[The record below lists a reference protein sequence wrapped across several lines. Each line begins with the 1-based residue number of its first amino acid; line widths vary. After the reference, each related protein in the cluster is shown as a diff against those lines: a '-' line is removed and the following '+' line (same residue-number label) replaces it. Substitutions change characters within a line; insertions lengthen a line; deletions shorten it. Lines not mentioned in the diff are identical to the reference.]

1 MDFID
6 LTSLHSYSYLLVL
19 AAILLT
25 TKLLGL
31 FSRWVRL
38 PQVLG
43 ALVAGVILGP
53 VVNAIVGWSTG
64 DGFFSQAAGSDQLF
78 GMLSELGVI
87 VLMFGAGLETDVQ
100 EMKKCG
106 KASLIVAVIGVVT
119 PLIFGAGASYFFIDD
134 PNSQERL
141 LKSIFIGVVLTAT
154 SVSITVETLKELG
167 KLNTPASNAIL
178 GAAIIDDVL
187 GIIALTII
195 TSFKS
200 KDVNIWFVLIKIVLF
215 FIFAAI
221 LGFIML
227 KIYKWMNKHTSRD
240 SRRHVIIAFAYCL
253 VSSFVAEVFFGVA
266 DITGA
271 YVAGLVLSMTNR
283 KRYLVNRFST
293 LSYMLLSPIF
303 FACIGLTIEMPELT
317 VSLLVFAILITI
329 VAVATK
335 LFGCALG
342 GKICGYSTKEC
353 FQIGAGMISR
363 GEVALIVANKG
374 AEVGLMSSLYFGPI
388 VIMVVI
394 TTIITPVLLKVVF
407 KNDDAAV
414 ADVAADDVINYNK
427 GEQLEKEMQNLVKS
441 KSKNK

>member
-53 VVNAIVGWSTG
+53 VVNAIVGWSTV

-106 KASLIVAVIGVVT
+106 KASLIIAVIGVVT

-215 FIFAAI
+215 FIFAAV

-317 VSLLVFAILITI
+317 VSLLIFAILITI

-342 GKICGYSTKEC
+342 GKICGYSTREC

-363 GEVALIVANKG
+363 GEVALIVAKKG
-374 AEVGLMSSLYFGPI
+374 ESCGLMDPKLFGPLVI
-388 VIMVVI
+388 VVVL
-394 TTIITPVLLKVVF
+394 TTIIAPIILKILF
-407 KNDDAAV
+407 AKDKDNAPTLKDTKTA
-414 ADVAADDVINYNK
+414 
-427 GEQLEKEMQNLVKS
+427 
-441 KSKNK
+441 

>member
-106 KASLIVAVIGVVT
+106 KASLIIAVIGVVT

-134 PNSQERL
+134 PNSQEKL

-178 GAAIIDDVL
+178 GAAIIEDVL

-363 GEVALIVANKG
+363 GEVALIVAKKG
-374 AEVGLMSSLYFGPI
+374 ESCGLMDPKLFGPLVI
-388 VIMVVI
+388 VVVL
-394 TTIITPVLLKVVF
+394 TTIIAPIILKILF
-407 KNDDAAV
+407 AKDKDNGE
-414 ADVAADDVINYNK
+414 K
-427 GEQLEKEMQNLVKS
+427 GPRLEDKQPA
-441 KSKNK
+441 

>member
-53 VVNAIVGWSTG
+53 VVNAIVGWSTV

-106 KASLIVAVIGVVT
+106 KASLIIAVIGVVT

-317 VSLLVFAILITI
+317 VSLLIFAILITI

-342 GKICGYSTKEC
+342 GKICGYSTREC

-363 GEVALIVANKG
+363 GEVALIVAKKG
-374 AEVGLMSSLYFGPI
+374 ESCGLMDPKLFGPLVI
-388 VIMVVI
+388 VVVL
-394 TTIITPVLLKVVF
+394 TTIIAPIILKILFAKDKDNTPTLKDT
-407 KNDDAAV
+407 KTA
-414 ADVAADDVINYNK
+414 
-427 GEQLEKEMQNLVKS
+427 
-441 KSKNK
+441 

>member
-106 KASLIVAVIGVVT
+106 KASLIIAVIGVIT
-119 PLIFGAGASYFFIDD
+119 PLIFGAFASYYFIDD

-353 FQIGAGMISR
+353 FQIGTGMISR
-363 GEVALIVANKG
+363 GEVALIVAKKG
-374 AEVGLMSSLYFGPI
+374 ESCGLMDPKLFGPLVI
-388 VIMVVI
+388 VVVL
-394 TTIITPVLLKVVF
+394 TTIIAPIILKILF
-407 KNDDAAV
+407 AKDKDNGE
-414 ADVAADDVINYNK
+414 K
-427 GEQLEKEMQNLVKS
+427 GPRLEDKQPA
-441 KSKNK
+441 

>member
-87 VLMFGAGLETDVQ
+87 VLMFGGGLETDVQ

-106 KASLIVAVIGVVT
+106 KASLIIAVIGVIT
-119 PLIFGAGASYFFIDD
+119 PLIFGAFASYYFIDD

-363 GEVALIVANKG
+363 GEVALIVAKKG
-374 AEVGLMSSLYFGPI
+374 ESCGLMDPKLFGPLVI
-388 VIMVVI
+388 VVVL
-394 TTIITPVLLKVVF
+394 TTIIAPIILKILF
-407 KNDDAAV
+407 AKDKDNGE
-414 ADVAADDVINYNK
+414 K
-427 GEQLEKEMQNLVKS
+427 GPRLEDKQPA
-441 KSKNK
+441 

>member
-106 KASLIVAVIGVVT
+106 KASLIIAVIGVIT

-221 LGFIML
+221 LGFVML

-317 VSLLVFAILITI
+317 VSLLIFAILITI

-363 GEVALIVANKG
+363 GEVALIVAKKG
-374 AEVGLMSSLYFGPI
+374 ESCGLMDPKLFGPLVI
-388 VIMVVI
+388 VVVL
-394 TTIITPVLLKVVF
+394 TTIIAPIILKVLF
-407 KNDDAAV
+407 AKDKDNGE
-414 ADVAADDVINYNK
+414 K
-427 GEQLEKEMQNLVKS
+427 GPRLEDKQPA
-441 KSKNK
+441 

>member
-363 GEVALIVANKG
+363 GEVALIVAKKG
-374 AEVGLMSSLYFGPI
+374 ESCGLMDPKLFGPLVI
-388 VIMVVI
+388 VVVL
-394 TTIITPVLLKVVF
+394 TTIIAPIILKVLF
-407 KNDDAAV
+407 AKDKDNGE
-414 ADVAADDVINYNK
+414 K
-427 GEQLEKEMQNLVKS
+427 GPRLEDKQPA
-441 KSKNK
+441 

>member
-106 KASLIVAVIGVVT
+106 KASLIIAVIGVVT
-119 PLIFGAGASYFFIDD
+119 PLIFGAAASYFFIDD

-363 GEVALIVANKG
+363 GEVALIVAKKG
-374 AEVGLMSSLYFGPI
+374 ESCGLMDPKLFGPLVI
-388 VIMVVI
+388 VVVL
-394 TTIITPVLLKVVF
+394 TTIIAPIILKVLF
-407 KNDDAAV
+407 AKDKDNGE
-414 ADVAADDVINYNK
+414 K
-427 GEQLEKEMQNLVKS
+427 GPRLEDKQPA
-441 KSKNK
+441 

>member
-106 KASLIVAVIGVVT
+106 KASLIIAVIGVIT

-200 KDVNIWFVLIKIVLF
+200 KDVNIWFVLIKIILF

-363 GEVALIVANKG
+363 GEVALIVAKKG
-374 AEVGLMSSLYFGPI
+374 ESCGLMDPKLFGPLVI
-388 VIMVVI
+388 VVVL
-394 TTIITPVLLKVVF
+394 TTIIAPIILKILF
-407 KNDDAAV
+407 AKDKDNGE
-414 ADVAADDVINYNK
+414 K
-427 GEQLEKEMQNLVKS
+427 GPRLEDKQPA
-441 KSKNK
+441 

>member
-106 KASLIVAVIGVVT
+106 KASLIIAVIGVIT
-119 PLIFGAGASYFFIDD
+119 PLIFGAAASYFFIDD
-134 PNSQERL
+134 PNSQEKL

-363 GEVALIVANKG
+363 GEVALIVAKKG
-374 AEVGLMSSLYFGPI
+374 ESCGLMDPKLFGPLVI
-388 VIMVVI
+388 VVVL
-394 TTIITPVLLKVVF
+394 TTIIAPIILKVLF
-407 KNDDAAV
+407 AKDKDNGE
-414 ADVAADDVINYNK
+414 K
-427 GEQLEKEMQNLVKS
+427 GPRLEDKQPA
-441 KSKNK
+441 

>member
-106 KASLIVAVIGVVT
+106 KASLIIAVIGVVT

-134 PNSQERL
+134 PNSQEKL

-195 TSFKS
+195 TSFNS

-363 GEVALIVANKG
+363 GEVALIVAKKG
-374 AEVGLMSSLYFGPI
+374 ESCGLMDPKLFGPLVI
-388 VIMVVI
+388 VVVL
-394 TTIITPVLLKVVF
+394 TTIIAPIILKVLF
-407 KNDDAAV
+407 AKDKDNGE
-414 ADVAADDVINYNK
+414 K
-427 GEQLEKEMQNLVKS
+427 GPRLEDKQPA
-441 KSKNK
+441 

>member
-53 VVNAIVGWSTG
+53 VVNAIVGWSTV

-106 KASLIVAVIGVVT
+106 KASLIIAVIGVVT

-200 KDVNIWFVLIKIVLF
+200 KDVNIWFVLIKIILF
-215 FIFAAI
+215 FIFAAV

-253 VSSFVAEVFFGVA
+253 VSSFIAEVFFGVA

-317 VSLLVFAILITI
+317 VSLLIFAILITI

-342 GKICGYSTKEC
+342 GKICGYSTREC

-363 GEVALIVANKG
+363 GEVALIVAKKG
-374 AEVGLMSSLYFGPI
+374 ESCGLMDPKLFGPLVI
-388 VIMVVI
+388 VVVL
-394 TTIITPVLLKVVF
+394 TTIIAPIILKILF
-407 KNDDAAV
+407 AKDKDNAPTLKDTKTA
-414 ADVAADDVINYNK
+414 
-427 GEQLEKEMQNLVKS
+427 
-441 KSKNK
+441 

>member
-106 KASLIVAVIGVVT
+106 KASLIIAVIGVIT
-119 PLIFGAGASYFFIDD
+119 PLIFGAFASYYFIDD
-134 PNSQERL
+134 PNSQEKL

-342 GKICGYSTKEC
+342 GKICGYSTREC

-363 GEVALIVANKG
+363 GEVALIVAKKG
-374 AEVGLMSSLYFGPI
+374 ESCGLMDPKLFGPLVI
-388 VIMVVI
+388 VVVL
-394 TTIITPVLLKVVF
+394 TTIIAPIILKVLF
-407 KNDDAAV
+407 AKDKDNGE
-414 ADVAADDVINYNK
+414 K
-427 GEQLEKEMQNLVKS
+427 GPRLEDKQPA
-441 KSKNK
+441 

>member
-106 KASLIVAVIGVVT
+106 KASLIIAVIGVVT
-119 PLIFGAGASYFFIDD
+119 PLIFGAGASYYFIDD

-200 KDVNIWFVLIKIVLF
+200 KNLNIWFVLIKIVLF

-221 LGFIML
+221 LCFIML
-227 KIYKWMNKHTSRD
+227 KIYK
-240 SRRHVIIAFAYCL
+240 
-253 VSSFVAEVFFGVA
+253 
-266 DITGA
+266 
-271 YVAGLVLSMTNR
+271 
-283 KRYLVNRFST
+283 
-293 LSYMLLSPIF
+293 
-303 FACIGLTIEMPELT
+303 
-317 VSLLVFAILITI
+317 
-329 VAVATK
+329 
-335 LFGCALG
+335 
-342 GKICGYSTKEC
+342 
-353 FQIGAGMISR
+353 
-363 GEVALIVANKG
+363 
-374 AEVGLMSSLYFGPI
+374 
-388 VIMVVI
+388 
-394 TTIITPVLLKVVF
+394 
-407 KNDDAAV
+407 
-414 ADVAADDVINYNK
+414 
-427 GEQLEKEMQNLVKS
+427 
-441 KSKNK
+441 

>member
-106 KASLIVAVIGVVT
+106 KASLIIAVIGVVT
-119 PLIFGAGASYFFIDD
+119 PLIFGAFASYFFIDD
-134 PNSQERL
+134 PNSQEKL

-363 GEVALIVANKG
+363 GEVALIVAKKG
-374 AEVGLMSSLYFGPI
+374 ESCGLMDPKLFGPLVI
-388 VIMVVI
+388 VVVL
-394 TTIITPVLLKVVF
+394 TTIIAPIILKVLF
-407 KNDDAAV
+407 AKDKDNGE
-414 ADVAADDVINYNK
+414 K
-427 GEQLEKEMQNLVKS
+427 GPRLEDKQPA
-441 KSKNK
+441 

>member
-53 VVNAIVGWSTG
+53 VVNAIVGWSTV

-106 KASLIVAVIGVVT
+106 KASLIIAVIGVVT

-215 FIFAAI
+215 FIFAAV

-317 VSLLVFAILITI
+317 VSLLIFAILITI

-342 GKICGYSTKEC
+342 GKICGYSTREC

-363 GEVALIVANKG
+363 GEVALIVAKKG
-374 AEVGLMSSLYFGPI
+374 ESCGLMDPTLFGPLVI
-388 VIMVVI
+388 VVVL
-394 TTIITPVLLKVVF
+394 TTIIAPIILKILF
-407 KNDDAAV
+407 AKDKDNAPTLKDTKTA
-414 ADVAADDVINYNK
+414 
-427 GEQLEKEMQNLVKS
+427 
-441 KSKNK
+441 

>member
-106 KASLIVAVIGVVT
+106 KASLIIAVIGVIT

-221 LGFIML
+221 LGFVML

-363 GEVALIVANKG
+363 GEVALIVAKKG
-374 AEVGLMSSLYFGPI
+374 ESCGLMDPKLFGPLVI
-388 VIMVVI
+388 VVVL
-394 TTIITPVLLKVVF
+394 TTIIAPIILKVLF
-407 KNDDAAV
+407 AKDKDNGE
-414 ADVAADDVINYNK
+414 K
-427 GEQLEKEMQNLVKS
+427 GPRLEDKQS
-441 KSKNK
+441 A

>member
-25 TKLLGL
+25 SKLLGL

-106 KASLIVAVIGVVT
+106 KASLIIAVIGVIT
-119 PLIFGAGASYFFIDD
+119 PLIFGAFASYYFIDD

-363 GEVALIVANKG
+363 GEVALIVAKKG
-374 AEVGLMSSLYFGPI
+374 ESCGLMDPKLFGPLVI
-388 VIMVVI
+388 VVVL
-394 TTIITPVLLKVVF
+394 TTIIAPIILKILF
-407 KNDDAAV
+407 AKDKDNGE
-414 ADVAADDVINYNK
+414 K
-427 GEQLEKEMQNLVKS
+427 GPRLEDKQPA
-441 KSKNK
+441 

>member
-106 KASLIVAVIGVVT
+106 KASLIIAVIGVVT

-134 PNSQERL
+134 PNSQEKL

-363 GEVALIVANKG
+363 GEVALIVAKKG
-374 AEVGLMSSLYFGPI
+374 ESCGLMDPKLFGPLVI
-388 VIMVVI
+388 VVVL
-394 TTIITPVLLKVVF
+394 TTIIAPIILKVLF
-407 KNDDAAV
+407 AKDKDN
-414 ADVAADDVINYNK
+414 
-427 GEQLEKEMQNLVKS
+427 GEKRPRLEDKQPA
-441 KSKNK
+441 

>member
-31 FSRWVRL
+31 FSRWIRL

-106 KASLIVAVIGVVT
+106 KASLIIAVIGVVT

-134 PNSQERL
+134 PNSQEKL

-363 GEVALIVANKG
+363 GEVALIVAKKG
-374 AEVGLMSSLYFGPI
+374 ESCGLMDPKLFGPLVI
-388 VIMVVI
+388 VVVL
-394 TTIITPVLLKVVF
+394 TTIIAPIILKILF
-407 KNDDAAV
+407 AKDKDNGE
-414 ADVAADDVINYNK
+414 K
-427 GEQLEKEMQNLVKS
+427 GPRLEDKQPA
-441 KSKNK
+441 

>member
-106 KASLIVAVIGVVT
+106 KASLIIAVIGVIT
-119 PLIFGAGASYFFIDD
+119 PLIFGAFASYYFIDD

-363 GEVALIVANKG
+363 GEVALIVAKKG
-374 AEVGLMSSLYFGPI
+374 ESCGLMDPKLFGPLVI
-388 VIMVVI
+388 VVVL
-394 TTIITPVLLKVVF
+394 TTIIAPIILKVLF
-407 KNDDAAV
+407 AKDKDNGE
-414 ADVAADDVINYNK
+414 K
-427 GEQLEKEMQNLVKS
+427 GPRLEDKQPA
-441 KSKNK
+441 

>member
-106 KASLIVAVIGVVT
+106 KASLIIAVIGVIT
-119 PLIFGAGASYFFIDD
+119 PLIFGAAASYFFIDD
-134 PNSQERL
+134 PNSQEKL

-317 VSLLVFAILITI
+317 VSLLIFAILITI

-363 GEVALIVANKG
+363 GEVALIVAKKG
-374 AEVGLMSSLYFGPI
+374 ESCGLMDPKLFGPLVI
-388 VIMVVI
+388 VVVL
-394 TTIITPVLLKVVF
+394 TTIIAPIILKILF
-407 KNDDAAV
+407 AKDKDNGE
-414 ADVAADDVINYNK
+414 K
-427 GEQLEKEMQNLVKS
+427 GPRLEDKQPA
-441 KSKNK
+441 

>member
-106 KASLIVAVIGVVT
+106 KASLVIAVIGVVT

-134 PNSQERL
+134 PNSQEKL

-363 GEVALIVANKG
+363 GEVALIVAKKG
-374 AEVGLMSSLYFGPI
+374 ESCGLMDPKLFGPLVI
-388 VIMVVI
+388 VVVL
-394 TTIITPVLLKVVF
+394 TTIIAPIILKVLF
-407 KNDDAAV
+407 AKDKDNGE
-414 ADVAADDVINYNK
+414 K
-427 GEQLEKEMQNLVKS
+427 GPRLEDKQPA
-441 KSKNK
+441 

>member
-53 VVNAIVGWSTG
+53 VVNAIVGWSTV

-106 KASLIVAVIGVVT
+106 KASLIIAVIGVVT

-154 SVSITVETLKELG
+154 SVSITV
-167 KLNTPASNAIL
+167 
-178 GAAIIDDVL
+178 
-187 GIIALTII
+187 
-195 TSFKS
+195 
-200 KDVNIWFVLIKIVLF
+200 
-215 FIFAAI
+215 
-221 LGFIML
+221 
-227 KIYKWMNKHTSRD
+227 
-240 SRRHVIIAFAYCL
+240 
-253 VSSFVAEVFFGVA
+253 
-266 DITGA
+266 
-271 YVAGLVLSMTNR
+271 
-283 KRYLVNRFST
+283 
-293 LSYMLLSPIF
+293 
-303 FACIGLTIEMPELT
+303 
-317 VSLLVFAILITI
+317 
-329 VAVATK
+329 
-335 LFGCALG
+335 
-342 GKICGYSTKEC
+342 
-353 FQIGAGMISR
+353 
-363 GEVALIVANKG
+363 
-374 AEVGLMSSLYFGPI
+374 
-388 VIMVVI
+388 
-394 TTIITPVLLKVVF
+394 
-407 KNDDAAV
+407 
-414 ADVAADDVINYNK
+414 
-427 GEQLEKEMQNLVKS
+427 
-441 KSKNK
+441 

>member
-106 KASLIVAVIGVVT
+106 KASLIIAVIGVVT

-342 GKICGYSTKEC
+342 GKICGYSTREC

-363 GEVALIVANKG
+363 GEVALIVAKKG
-374 AEVGLMSSLYFGPI
+374 ESCGLMDPKLFGPLVI
-388 VIMVVI
+388 VVVL
-394 TTIITPVLLKVVF
+394 TTIIAPIILKILF
-407 KNDDAAV
+407 AKDKDNGE
-414 ADVAADDVINYNK
+414 K
-427 GEQLEKEMQNLVKS
+427 GPRLEDKQPA
-441 KSKNK
+441 

>member
-106 KASLIVAVIGVVT
+106 KASLIIAVIGVVT

-134 PNSQERL
+134 PNSQEKL

-363 GEVALIVANKG
+363 GEVALIVAKKG
-374 AEVGLMSSLYFGPI
+374 ESCGLMDPKLFGPLVI
-388 VIMVVI
+388 VVVL
-394 TTIITPVLLKVVF
+394 TTIIAPIILKVLF
-407 KNDDAAV
+407 AKDKDNGE
-414 ADVAADDVINYNK
+414 K
-427 GEQLEKEMQNLVKS
+427 GSRLEDKQPA
-441 KSKNK
+441 

>member
-106 KASLIVAVIGVVT
+106 KASLIIAVIGVVT

-134 PNSQERL
+134 PTSQEKL

-363 GEVALIVANKG
+363 GEVALIVAKKG
-374 AEVGLMSSLYFGPI
+374 ESCGLMDPKLFGPLVI
-388 VIMVVI
+388 VVVL
-394 TTIITPVLLKVVF
+394 TTIIAPIILKVLF
-407 KNDDAAV
+407 AKDKDNGE
-414 ADVAADDVINYNK
+414 K
-427 GEQLEKEMQNLVKS
+427 GPRLEDKQPA
-441 KSKNK
+441 

>member
-106 KASLIVAVIGVVT
+106 KASLIIAVIGVVT

-134 PNSQERL
+134 PNSQEKL

-167 KLNTPASNAIL
+167 KLNSPASNAIL

-363 GEVALIVANKG
+363 GEVALIVAKKG
-374 AEVGLMSSLYFGPI
+374 ESCGLMDPKLFGPLVI
-388 VIMVVI
+388 VVVL
-394 TTIITPVLLKVVF
+394 TTIIAPIILKILF
-407 KNDDAAV
+407 AKDKDNGE
-414 ADVAADDVINYNK
+414 K
-427 GEQLEKEMQNLVKS
+427 GPRLEDKQPA
-441 KSKNK
+441 

>member
-53 VVNAIVGWSTG
+53 VVNAIVGWSTV

-106 KASLIVAVIGVVT
+106 KASLIIAVIGVVT

-215 FIFAAI
+215 FIFAAV

-271 YVAGLVLSMTNR
+271 YFAGRVLSMTNR

-317 VSLLVFAILITI
+317 VSLLIFAILITI

-342 GKICGYSTKEC
+342 GKICGYSTREC

-363 GEVALIVANKG
+363 GEVALIVAKKG
-374 AEVGLMSSLYFGPI
+374 ESCGLMDPKLFGPLVI
-388 VIMVVI
+388 VVVL
-394 TTIITPVLLKVVF
+394 TTIIAPIILKILF
-407 KNDDAAV
+407 AKDKDNAPTLKDTKTA
-414 ADVAADDVINYNK
+414 
-427 GEQLEKEMQNLVKS
+427 
-441 KSKNK
+441 

>member
-106 KASLIVAVIGVVT
+106 KASLIIAVIGVVT
-119 PLIFGAGASYFFIDD
+119 PLIFGAFASYFFIDD
-134 PNSQERL
+134 PNSQEKL

-363 GEVALIVANKG
+363 GEVALIVAKKG
-374 AEVGLMSSLYFGPI
+374 ESCGLMDPKLFGPLVI
-388 VIMVVI
+388 VVVL
-394 TTIITPVLLKVVF
+394 TTIIAPIILKILF
-407 KNDDAAV
+407 AKDKDNGE
-414 ADVAADDVINYNK
+414 K
-427 GEQLEKEMQNLVKS
+427 GPRLEDKQPA
-441 KSKNK
+441 

>member
-106 KASLIVAVIGVVT
+106 KASLIIAVIGVIT
-119 PLIFGAGASYFFIDD
+119 PLIFGAFASYYFIDD

-283 KRYLVNRFST
+283 KRYLVNRFSA

-363 GEVALIVANKG
+363 GEVALIVAKKG
-374 AEVGLMSSLYFGPI
+374 ESCGLMDPKLFGPLVI
-388 VIMVVI
+388 VVVL
-394 TTIITPVLLKVVF
+394 TTIIAPIILKILF
-407 KNDDAAV
+407 AKDKDNGE
-414 ADVAADDVINYNK
+414 K
-427 GEQLEKEMQNLVKS
+427 GPRLEDKQPA
-441 KSKNK
+441 

>member
-106 KASLIVAVIGVVT
+106 KASLIIAVIGVIT
-119 PLIFGAGASYFFIDD
+119 PLIFGAFASYYFIDD

-342 GKICGYSTKEC
+342 GKICGYSTREC

-363 GEVALIVANKG
+363 GEVALIVAKKG
-374 AEVGLMSSLYFGPI
+374 ESCGLMDPKLFGPLVI
-388 VIMVVI
+388 VVVL
-394 TTIITPVLLKVVF
+394 TTIIAPIILKILF
-407 KNDDAAV
+407 AKDKDNGEKGPRLDDKQPA
-414 ADVAADDVINYNK
+414 
-427 GEQLEKEMQNLVKS
+427 
-441 KSKNK
+441 

>member
-106 KASLIVAVIGVVT
+106 KASLIIAVIGVIT
-119 PLIFGAGASYFFIDD
+119 PLIFGAFASYYFIDD

-293 LSYMLLSPIF
+293 LSYMFLSPIF

-363 GEVALIVANKG
+363 GEVALIVAKKG
-374 AEVGLMSSLYFGPI
+374 ESCGLMDPKLFGPLVI
-388 VIMVVI
+388 VVVL
-394 TTIITPVLLKVVF
+394 TTIIAPIILKILF
-407 KNDDAAV
+407 AKDKDN
-414 ADVAADDVINYNK
+414 
-427 GEQLEKEMQNLVKS
+427 GEKS
-441 KSKNK
+441 PRLKDKQPA

>member
-106 KASLIVAVIGVVT
+106 KASLIIAVIGVVT

-134 PNSQERL
+134 PNSQEKL

-363 GEVALIVANKG
+363 GEVALIVAKKG
-374 AEVGLMSSLYFGPI
+374 ESCGLMDPKLFGPLVI
-388 VIMVVI
+388 VVVL
-394 TTIITPVLLKVVF
+394 TTIIAPIILKILF
-407 KNDDAAV
+407 AKDKDNSE
-414 ADVAADDVINYNK
+414 K
-427 GEQLEKEMQNLVKS
+427 GPRLEDKQPA
-441 KSKNK
+441 

>member
-53 VVNAIVGWSTG
+53 VVNAIVGWSTV
-64 DGFFSQAAGSDQLF
+64 DGFFSQAAGSEQLF
-78 GMLSELGVI
+78 GMLSELCVI

-106 KASLIVAVIGVVT
+106 KASLIIAVIGVVT

-154 SVSITVETLKELG
+154 SISITVETLKELG

-215 FIFAAI
+215 FIFAAV

-317 VSLLVFAILITI
+317 VSLLIFAILITI

-342 GKICGYSTKEC
+342 GKICGYSTREC

-363 GEVALIVANKG
+363 GEVALIVAKKG
-374 AEVGLMSSLYFGPI
+374 ESCGLMDPKLFGPLVI
-388 VIMVVI
+388 VVVL
-394 TTIITPVLLKVVF
+394 TTIIAPIILKILF
-407 KNDDAAV
+407 AKDKDNAPTLKDTKTA
-414 ADVAADDVINYNK
+414 
-427 GEQLEKEMQNLVKS
+427 
-441 KSKNK
+441 

>member
-106 KASLIVAVIGVVT
+106 KASLIIAVIGVIT
-119 PLIFGAGASYFFIDD
+119 PLIFGAFASYYFIDD

-363 GEVALIVANKG
+363 GEVALIVAKKG
-374 AEVGLMSSLYFGPI
+374 ESCGLMDPKLFGPLVI
-388 VIMVVI
+388 VVVL
-394 TTIITPVLLKVVF
+394 TTIIAPIILKILF
-407 KNDDAAV
+407 AKDKDN
-414 ADVAADDVINYNK
+414 
-427 GEQLEKEMQNLVKS
+427 GEKSPRLEDKQPA
-441 KSKNK
+441 